1 VLERPVGGPGPWHD
15 AGVKTASG
23 SRKPG
28 KARKQTA
35 APAGSKKGASG
46 KPRKTAAGRPAGKR
60 AAGNGAMKRGGAG
73 ARMAASKPIPRADF
87 GAPIDGFFR
96 KQPPPLRPI
105 LEALRRLV
113 EEAAPDAASS
123 IKWGMPFYNI
133 GPAMVCALGAHRS
146 HVNLILSG
154 PPDAF
159 DDPEGRLS
167 GTAKTGRHLKL
178 TSVDELPRA
187 SVRRWLRTAAELAR
201 RKGR

>member
-28 KARKQTA
+28 T
-35 APAGSKKGASG
+35 
-46 KPRKTAAGRPAGKR
+46 
-60 AAGNGAMKRGGAG
+60 
-73 ARMAASKPIPRADF
+73 
-87 GAPIDGFFR
+87 
-96 KQPPPLRPI
+96 
-105 LEALRRLV
+105 
-113 EEAAPDAASS
+113 
-123 IKWGMPFYNI
+123 
-133 GPAMVCALGAHRS
+133 
-146 HVNLILSG
+146 
-154 PPDAF
+154 
-159 DDPEGRLS
+159 